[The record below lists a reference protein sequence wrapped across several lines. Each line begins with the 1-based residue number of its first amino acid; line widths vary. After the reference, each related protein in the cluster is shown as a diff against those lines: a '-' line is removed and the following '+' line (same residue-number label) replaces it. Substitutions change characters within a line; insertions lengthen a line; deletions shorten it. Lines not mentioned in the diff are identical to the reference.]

1 MNNGSIAA
9 RDPFLRFLGIASPL
23 SFPLGG
29 QEPRHK
35 CSASQE
41 GRSRVR
47 SNGMEDGACKSCV
60 TAEKPIAAYGADAR
74 VSFPSTTP
82 GSPL

>member
-1 MNNGSIAA
+1 MNNGPIAA

-35 CSASQE
+35 RSASQE
-41 GRSRVR
+41 GAQPVLGRMEKEEGGVQRV
-47 SNGMEDGACKSCV
+47 A
-60 TAEKPIAAYGADAR
+60 
-74 VSFPSTTP
+74 
-82 GSPL
+82 

>member
-1 MNNGSIAA
+1 MNNGSIAP

-35 CSASQE
+35 RSAQPRKNAARE
-41 GRSRVR
+41 R
-47 SNGMEDGACKSCV
+47 SNGKEEGCKELRDRPA
-60 TAEKPIAAYGADAR
+60 AEKPIAA
-74 VSFPSTTP
+74 
-82 GSPL
+82 